1 MCDKY
6 IKGKIKHSTW
16 YVTNKRLCRAR
27 LSWTPR
33 PQECGTAPAATRT
46 LVGRTSP
53 VSTSSTPPRTSATL
67 PTCRYVVDV
76 GGGNKQGSKCIFSS
90 SALPLFPLRSF
101 VGTTWTWTLAIYVF
115 VQLWNLV
122 SKRLQE
128 LRLDLSWWTKDPCG
142 VPLTPHPLTVTALGR
157 YFTNSDVPLLV
168 NYLQKYNHSQ
178 GTNSLEEIIIAFL
191 KNVLFGEIFSDVW
204 RWCMQFKDQR
214 STLESMILN

>member
-6 IKGKIKHSTW
+6 IKGKIKHSTK

-67 PTCRYVVDV
+67 STCRYVVDV
-76 GGGNKQGSKCIFSS
+76 GGGNKQGFKCIFSS
-90 SALPLFPLRSF
+90 SALPLFPFRSF
-101 VGTTWTWTLAIYVF
+101 VGTTWTWTLAIYVL

-122 SKRLQE
+122 SKRL
-128 LRLDLSWWTKDPCG
+128 R
-142 VPLTPHPLTVTALGR
+142 
-157 YFTNSDVPLLV
+157 
-168 NYLQKYNHSQ
+168 
-178 GTNSLEEIIIAFL
+178 EI
-191 KNVLFGEIFSDVW
+191 
-204 RWCMQFKDQR
+204 
-214 STLESMILN
+214 TLERSVKILPWWIQRPLWCTSNPPPPPTLFPSQL